1 MIKPLPYLLFALL
14 TVVNVACKNKMS
26 DIKAATDEIVVP
38 LQTNFDA
45 EYRYTENG
53 ELRNIL
59 KAKQID
65 QYGGENPYIEAL
77 GGFTMIFYDSID
89 VEEARLTA
97 DHGIFYQKKNELTA
111 NKNVVLRNTQGEM
124 LETDKLIFQQD
135 SSRIFTDAPVKIT
148 SGSGVFYGKG
158 LESNSSF
165 TRYKI
170 LEPTGDIYFEDE
182 ESSVPSS
189 NGESQ

>member
-1 MIKPLPYLLFALL
+1 MLALTIAIL
-14 TVVNVACKNKMS
+14 SSCKNKMS
-26 DIKAATDEIVVP
+26 DIKAATDDIIVP

-77 GGFTMIFYDSID
+77 GGFTMIFYDSLD
-89 VEEARLTA
+89 VEDARLTA
-97 DHGIFYQKKNELTA
+97 EHGIFDQKKNELTA
-111 NKNVVLRNTQGEM
+111 SKNVVLRNTEGEM
-124 LETDKLIFQQD
+124 LETEKLIFQQD

-170 LEPTGDIYFEDE
+170 LEPTGDIYFEDK
-182 ESSVPSS
+182 ESSLPSS
-189 NGESQ
+189 DGESQ

>member
-1 MIKPLPYLLFALL
+1 MIKKSPYISLLLFAFLFS
-14 TVVNVACKNKMS
+14 ACENKMS
-26 DIKAATDEIVVP
+26 DIKAATEEIVVP
-38 LQTNFDA
+38 LQTNFNA
-45 EYRYTENG
+45 EYRYTEKG

-65 QYGGENPYIEAL
+65 QYGGESPYIEAL
-77 GGFTMIFYDSID
+77 GGFTMIFFDSTD

-97 DHGIFYQKKNELTA
+97 DHGIFLQKKNELTA
-111 NKNVVLRNTQGEM
+111 NKNVVLRNTKGEM
-124 LETDKLIFQQD
+124 LETEKLIFQQD
-135 SSRIFTDAPVKIT
+135 SSRIFTDARVKIT
-148 SGSGVFYGKG
+148 SGSGIFYGKG

-170 LEPTGDIYFEDE
+170 IEPTGDIYFDDS
-182 ESSVPSS
+182 ESSLPSS

>member
-1 MIKPLPYLLFALL
+1 MIKPLPYLVFVLL
-14 TVVNVACKNKMS
+14 AVVSVSCKNKMS
-26 DIKAATDEIVVP
+26 DIKAATDEIIVP

-182 ESSVPSS
+182 ETSVPSS
-189 NGESQ
+189 NGESK

>member
-1 MIKPLPYLLFALL
+1 MIKPLPYLLFTLL

>member
-1 MIKPLPYLLFALL
+1 
-14 TVVNVACKNKMS
+14 MS
-26 DIKAATDEIVVP
+26 DIKAATDEIIVP

-182 ESSVPSS
+182 ETSVPSS
-189 NGESQ
+189 NGESK